1 LPDDG
6 NRRSAACRAHLELER
21 KGTALFLEGLMR
33 LDHGRRIFQIIC
45 AGLMIV
51 AFSPCFARGQDAPAT
66 NSAAALAAAP
76 ATDLGELSTLI
87 RDLQSQVAAL
97 GSQVGELRSQQ
108 QRSSEEISALRHELD
123 LAKGIH
129 APASNGLPPVA
140 PQEAVSAGSDTQA
153 PGTLNRVAKLE
164 EDQQITESR
173 VSEQAQT
180 KVESGSKYRVRLSGI
195 VLLNLFDNRGFVN
208 NQDFPQYAEPPHL
221 PENTFAVSPSSF
233 GGSLRQSQIR
243 LEAFGPNIAGAR
255 TSADLQFDFAGG
267 FTDTWN
273 GAVEGLVRLRT
284 GSIRLDWAN
293 TSVVA
298 GQSRLF
304 FVPLAPT
311 SLATLATP
319 AFTYAGNL
327 WSWTPQVR
335 IEHKIAISE
344 DSALLLQAGILDSLS
359 GDYPTRAVDR
369 QPSWGEESGQ
379 PAYAARVA
387 WSRRAFGQEL
397 TLGAGGYYGR
407 QNWGLNRNLNGWAG
421 TVDLTLPLGKSWEFT
436 GAFYRGRAIAGLG
449 GGIGQSVV
457 LTGSFINA
465 STRILG
471 LDSMGGW
478 GQLKWKLRPNFEIN
492 GALGLDSPFAGELR
506 SYQLN
511 SFYESTFTRN
521 ISPMI
526 NFIYQIRSDIL
537 FSTEYRRLQTTV
549 LDSGTN
555 SANHL
560 NFSVGY
566 VF

>member
-1 LPDDG
+1 
-6 NRRSAACRAHLELER
+6 
-21 KGTALFLEGLMR
+21 
-33 LDHGRRIFQIIC
+33 
-45 AGLMIV
+45 
-51 AFSPCFARGQDAPAT
+51 
-66 NSAAALAAAP
+66 
-76 ATDLGELSTLI
+76 

-284 GSIRLDWAN
+284 GSIRLDWTN
-293 TSVVA
+293 TS
-298 GQSRLF
+298 
-304 FVPLAPT
+304 
-311 SLATLATP
+311 
-319 AFTYAGNL
+319 
-327 WSWTPQVR
+327 
-335 IEHKIAISE
+335 
-344 DSALLLQAGILDSLS
+344 
-359 GDYPTRAVDR
+359 
-369 QPSWGEESGQ
+369 
-379 PAYAARVA
+379 
-387 WSRRAFGQEL
+387 
-397 TLGAGGYYGR
+397 
-407 QNWGLNRNLNGWAG
+407 
-421 TVDLTLPLGKSWEFT
+421 
-436 GAFYRGRAIAGLG
+436 
-449 GGIGQSVV
+449 
-457 LTGSFINA
+457 
-465 STRILG
+465 
-471 LDSMGGW
+471 
-478 GQLKWKLRPNFEIN
+478 
-492 GALGLDSPFAGELR
+492 
-506 SYQLN
+506 
-511 SFYESTFTRN
+511 
-521 ISPMI
+521 
-526 NFIYQIRSDIL
+526 
-537 FSTEYRRLQTTV
+537 
-549 LDSGTN
+549 
-555 SANHL
+555 
-560 NFSVGY
+560 
-566 VF
+566 

>member
-1 LPDDG
+1 
-6 NRRSAACRAHLELER
+6 
-21 KGTALFLEGLMR
+21 MR

>member
-1 LPDDG
+1 
-6 NRRSAACRAHLELER
+6 
-21 KGTALFLEGLMR
+21 
-33 LDHGRRIFQIIC
+33 
-45 AGLMIV
+45 
-51 AFSPCFARGQDAPAT
+51 
-66 NSAAALAAAP
+66 
-76 ATDLGELSTLI
+76 
-87 RDLQSQVAAL
+87 
-97 GSQVGELRSQQ
+97 
-108 QRSSEEISALRHELD
+108 
-123 LAKGIH
+123 
-129 APASNGLPPVA
+129 
-140 PQEAVSAGSDTQA
+140 
-153 PGTLNRVAKLE
+153 
-164 EDQQITESR
+164 
-173 VSEQAQT
+173 
-180 KVESGSKYRVRLSGI
+180 
-195 VLLNLFDNRGFVN
+195 
-208 NQDFPQYAEPPHL
+208 
-221 PENTFAVSPSSF
+221 
-233 GGSLRQSQIR
+233 
-243 LEAFGPNIAGAR
+243 
-255 TSADLQFDFAGG
+255 
-267 FTDTWN
+267 
-273 GAVEGLVRLRT
+273 VRLRT

-407 QNWGLNRNLNGWAG
+407 QNWGLNRNLDGWAG

-492 GALGLDSPFAGELR
+492 GALGLDSPFAGKLR

-537 FSTEYRRLQTTV
+537 FSTEYRRMQTTV